1 MKKILCL
8 LLCAAFIA
16 CTDDNNIPVP
26 KPVVTEETLLNRVNE
41 IYDIKIPGDADWT
54 VTKNPKWASP
64 MNRTGE
70 AGTSLSLFV
79 ETNDNDADRRDSLVI
94 SLSNGGKVSLPL
106 RQHGRASSDENDD
119 AINMA
124 ATDLLQKTRGVGCG
138 IDVIAPMTGVTSEK
152 YNIKSTPFN
161 LGALN
166 EVIKAMG
173 WEDAIV
179 DEPVYSSRYETVTG
193 NSTGAIGNQLGVNA
207 GIEVGVKAFK
217 FSVEAGYT
225 SSSQSNTQSYY
236 AIQEIQHIVASR
248 YVRAGLMRY
257 LARHEKDFKH
267 YITVAEKEEPT
278 IFAETFFDDLTI
290 LQSKLDE
297 SYKEEAMQDLLDT
310 YGTHIVCHGTLGGE
324 MKVSMQMTVDAE
336 NSASNIHAALS
347 LSAKVVNVRGEFE
360 MSDAEKMAS
369 TKTTLSLRSFGG
381 NNPWTIAPGETF
393 TGFKEKVQDKSKLDK
408 WVQAI
413 KDSTALALIDVQTIP
428 IWDLMPTDEL
438 RDKLRNYVVVNY
450 QKKWYGNNFKPD
462 IYKVIGF
469 DVTNNAPGY
478 GSIYLP
484 EIELQIDMERTIV
497 PDLSTDEL
505 STVIYSGPKD
515 SVDHTRGFFVG
526 SLTRKPCKFR
536 REKNGTFTT
545 EVFDRLKEA
554 AIGELYVDVS
564 GDITIASKV
573 SAGVEKDLYQKYTV
587 SNWKHDLSMLT
598 SDWTFKDNITVEGKT
613 DYCIHIADGTTLTLD
628 NATINNQIVCLGD
641 ANIVLKD
648 GTKNSV
654 ICPIEKK
661 AGIQVGPTG
670 KTLSLSGNGELETRG
685 GKFGAGI
692 GGSASNSGNIQ
703 INGGV
708 ITAKAGEG
716 SGAPG
721 IGSCWSHSCGTITIT
736 GGTITA
742 VGGNN
747 GTAIGSGSG
756 GSCGKIEISGGTVT
770 AQGTFCAAGIG
781 SGWNGKCEDIVISGG
796 TVTATGGGRA
806 AGIGTGCAGQCGN
819 ITITKGIEHVKATCG
834 KEENECQPIGYGDL
848 GTCGTV
854 TIEDGAN
861 VEEINPN
868 AIVLDKLTENYLV
881 TYNTKLKGSTNHVVT
896 IADGI
901 TVTLAG
907 ITMTN
912 TLECAGNAT
921 IILEKG
927 KTNTIAPQS
936 KYTSTL
942 LPGPVGTTLTIEGE
956 GRLISTG
963 NADIPGIGS
972 GRGREGDIVINGGII
987 EAHGG
992 WGGAGIGSNN
1002 SGPCG
1007 NITINGG
1014 DIHAYGGQ
1022 YAAGIGSGY
1031 NSPAKCG
1038 KILITGGKIYAKSGA
1053 FEAAAIGSGY
1063 KGNCSHITIKKT
1075 VTEVIVEKTDAR
1087 GADWIG
1093 AGHDGTC
1100 GTVTIEDG
1108 ANVIKK

>member
-8 LLCAAFIA
+8 LLCAVFLA
-16 CTDDNNIPVP
+16 CTDEDNIPVP
-26 KPVVTEETLLNRVNE
+26 KPVITEETVLGRVNE

-79 ETNDNDADRRDSLVI
+79 ETNNNDADRRDSLVI

-152 YNIKSTPFN
+152 YNIRNTPFN

-257 LARHEKDFKH
+257 LARHENDFKR

-278 IFAETFFDDLTI
+278 IFAETFYDDLVI
-290 LQSKLDE
+290 LQSNLDE
-297 SYKEEAMQDLLDT
+297 DFKEEAMQDLLDT

-324 MKVSMQMTVDAE
+324 MKVSMQMSVDAE

-369 TKTTLSLRSFGG
+369 SKTTLSLRSFGG

-408 WVQAI
+408 WVQSI

-428 IWDLMPTDEL
+428 IWDLMPTDKL

-450 QKKWYGNNFKPD
+450 QKKWYGNDFKPD
-462 IYKVIGF
+462 IYEVTGF
-469 DVTNNAPGY
+469 DVTSNAPGY

-484 EIELQIDMERTIV
+484 DIELQIDMERTIV
-497 PDLSTDEL
+497 DSLSKDEL
-505 STVIYSGPKD
+505 STVIYSGPKG

-554 AIGELYVDVS
+554 AIGTLYVDAS

-573 SAGVEKDLYQKYTV
+573 SSGMEKDLYQVDSVT
-587 SNWKHDLSMLT
+587 NWKHDLKVLT
-598 SDWTFKDNITVEGKT
+598 SDWTFKDDITVEGKT

-628 NATINNQIVCLGD
+628 NVTINNQIVCDGN
-641 ANIVLKD
+641 ATIILKD
-648 GTKNSV
+648 GTKNAV
-654 ICPIEKK
+654 ICPYEHK
-661 AGIQVGPTG
+661 AGVQAGPIG
-670 KTLSLSGNGELETRG
+670 KTLTISGNGELTAKG
-685 GKFGAGI
+685 GLYSAGIGGVDTDCGNITITGGSITASGSQGAGI
-692 GGSASNSGNIQ
+692 GSGWTKN
-703 INGGV
+703 
-708 ITAKAGEG
+708 
-716 SGAPG
+716 
-721 IGSCWSHSCGTITIT
+721 CGDITIT

-742 VGGNN
+742 NGGQNCAGI
-747 GTAIGSGSG
+747 GTAGY
-756 GSCGKIEISGGTVT
+756 GSCGKIEISGGTIT
-770 AQGTFCAAGIG
+770 ANGTFCAAGIG
-781 SGWNGKCEDIVISGG
+781 TGWNGKCADITISGG
-796 TVTATGGGRA
+796 TVKAIGGYRA
-806 AGIGTGCAGQCGN
+806 AGIGAGCGGQCGN
-819 ITITKGIEHVKATCG
+819 ITIKSSVTYVEATCG
-834 KEENECQPIGYGDL
+834 KAENKCLAIGYGDV
-848 GTCGTV
+848 GTCGNV
-854 TIEDGAN
+854 TIEDYSKVKQN
-861 VEEINPN
+861 NPN
-868 AIVLDKLTENYLV
+868 SIIINLNELTCDFELSGSKCTLYGTTDYAITIPDGLQVELAE
-881 TYNTKLKGSTNHVVT
+881 VT
-896 IADGI
+896 INNQ
-901 TVTLAG
+901 VT
-907 ITMTN
+907 
-912 TLECAGNAT
+912 CKGNAT
-921 IILEKG
+921 IILKDNSHNMIYGKG
-927 KTNTIAPQS
+927 RGRYTDAPS
-936 KYTSTL
+936 YAL
-942 LPGPVGTTLTIEGE
+942 LNGPAGTTLVIDGNGRLFCNVFYDGKPSIGGGE
-956 GRLISTG
+956 G
-963 NADIPGIGS
+963 
-972 GRGREGDIVINGGII
+972 
-987 EAHGG
+987 
-992 WGGAGIGSNN
+992 
-1002 SGPCG
+1002 
-1007 NITINGG
+1007 NIHIKGG
-1014 DIHAYGGQ
+1014 DVSSIGGEG
-1022 YAAGIGSGY
+1022 AAGIGSALGGKVG
-1031 NSPAKCG
+1031 NITISGGEVFCTGSAALGAGQNGRCG
-1038 KILITGGKIYAKSGA
+1038 DILIQNCTLHARGFDGDPS
-1053 FEAAAIGSGY
+1053 IGSGAGGSC
-1063 KGNCSHITIKKT
+1063 GNIDIKK
-1075 VTEVIVEKTDAR
+1075 
-1087 GADWIG
+1087 GAVVYCELISGNVYIG
-1093 AGHDGTC
+1093 AAEGGSC
-1100 GTVTIEDG
+1100 GSVTIENG
-1108 ANVIKK
+1108 ANISERIY